1 MKNTQTKLFTDI
13 WVAATWDEFIEAAD
27 NPAFERAKGYYYNG
41 KMLIEALGTGYDHS
55 CDKAITILVV
65 NLYCIFNRIPVN
77 GLTGCSFRKA
87 RLWECQPDIAYYIGD
102 RAQSIPRGTKIV
114 DLNQYPPPD
123 LAIEFSDSTLA
134 DDLGN
139 KRLLYEEV
147 PVREYWV
154 VDVQGAV
161 VRAFAVGDGGSRRI
175 TESLVFPGLAISL
188 LEAALHRS
196 READQ
201 TQVGAW
207 LMQQFQAI

>member
-1 MKNTQTKLFTDI
+1 MKDTQIKLLTDT
-13 WVAATWDEFIEAAD
+13 WVAVSWDEFIEAAD
-27 NPAFERAKGYYYNG
+27 NPAFEHAKGYYYNG
-41 KMLIEALGTGYDHS
+41 KMLIEAMGTGYDHS
-55 CDKAITILVV
+55 CDNTMMTFAVS
-65 NLYCIFNRIPVN
+65 LYCVLNGIPVN

-87 RLWECQPDIAYYIGD
+87 RLRECQPDIAYYIGD

-123 LAIEFSDSTLA
+123 LAIEVSDSTLS

-154 VDVQGAV
+154 VDVQAAV

-175 TESLVFPGLAISL
+175 SESLVLPGLAISL
-188 LEAALHRS
+188 LEAALSRS
-196 READQ
+196 REEDQ
-201 TQVGAW
+201 SQVGAW
-207 LMQQFQAI
+207 LMQQFQSI